1 MCPLLV
7 GVEQVQ
13 ERGGED
19 LPFREDRSLVTGGKA
34 LSIANVLHQKLWFKA
49 RILFARPAVL

>member
-7 GVEQVQ
+7 GVGQEQ
-13 ERGGED
+13 ERGEED
-19 LPFREDRSLVTGGKA
+19 LPFRVDRSLVTGGET

-49 RILFARPAVL
+49 RVLFVRPAVL

>member
-13 ERGGED
+13 EREKED
-19 LPFREDRSLVTGGKA
+19 LPFRVDRSLVTGGKA
-34 LSIANVLHQKLWFKA
+34 LSIANALHQKLWFKA
-49 RILFARPAVL
+49 RVHFAGPAVL